1 MQSGIGNGRGGI
13 SSRYTCRGADIS
25 PSIEWAS
32 VPSSAKELLIVVRT
46 LSRGSLIT
54 NWSLAGVSPSVDQ
67 LRAGELPAG
76 VVVGRNS
83 FGQVGYRLCP
93 KKRTQALVVLGVY
106 AVPKALHLHTGFG
119 QGPIIEAAGSP
130 SVAWG
135 STSVLVGGQPVKR
148 QAG

>member
-1 MQSGIGNGRGGI
+1 MESGIGNGRGGI

-54 NWSLAGVSPSVDQ
+54 NWSVAGLSPSLDE
-67 LRAGELPAG
+67 LRAGKLPAG
-76 VVVGRNS
+76 AVVGRNS
-83 FGQVGYRLCP
+83 FGQVGYHLCP
-93 KKRTQALVVLGVY
+93 KKRVQALVVLGVY
-106 AVPKALHLHTGFG
+106 AVPSSLHLHSGFG
-119 QGPIIEAAGSP
+119 EGPIIEAAGSP

-135 STSVLVGGQPVKR
+135 STSILVGGRPVKA